1 MEVASLYLFAEVIR
15 QRSFTAIAKT
25 RGIAP
30 SSVSRSIRALE
41 KEIGIRLFH
50 RTTRQIVPTEA
61 GLRYFER
68 ISSVLEE
75 LELAQL
81 LASDHDS
88 LPKGVLKVTAP
99 RVFGELYLIPLLPE
113 FNQLYPD
120 LTLEVLLSDDFT
132 NLVEEGIDV
141 AIRAGM
147 LQDSTYISRKLMAM
161 NFYITASPD
170 YLTNMGT
177 PSLPEHIIEHNC
189 LVFPRVGHNSNWL
202 FKANHEV
209 QEVNVQAKVLVT
221 QSSAIKQLTL
231 ANMGLSLLPDWLVS
245 REIESGKLVHLFSD
259 WQVTATNYSSAVWL
273 LYPSREYLPLKVK
286 VFNEFL
292 LSHFSNYKEEAEHS

>member
-15 QRSFTAIAKT
+15 LRSFTAIAKA

-30 SSVSRSIRALE
+30 SSVSRTIRALE
-41 KEIGIRLFH
+41 KEVGIRLFH

-88 LPKGVLKVTAP
+88 LPKGTLKITAP
-99 RVFGELYLIPLLPE
+99 RVFGELYLIPLLPK

-120 LTLEVLLSDDFT
+120 LTLEILLNDEFT

-147 LQDSTYISRKLMAM
+147 LQDSSYIARKLISM
-161 NFYITASPD
+161 NFFITASPK
-170 YLTNMGT
+170 YLARMGT
-177 PSLPEHIIEHNC
+177 PSLPEHISQHNC

-202 FKANHEV
+202 FKANNEV
-209 QEVNVQAKVLVT
+209 QEVNVQAKILVT
-221 QSSAIKQLTL
+221 QSSAIKQLAV

-245 REIESGKLVHLFSD
+245 REIESGELIHLFSD

-286 VFNEFL
+286 VFNDFL
-292 LSHFSNYKEEAEHS
+292 LTHFSQHTYQAH